1 MSDKQSLW
9 LEVLGGFLLIALF
22 TASGCS
28 PSLKEID
35 VGMSDNGSQVHLEVG
50 QLLVVTLESNPT
62 TGFRWEVAELDEGI
76 LKQTGEAEFV
86 PESEE
91 PIPGMGG
98 IEIFRFEAA
107 AQGEVMLKMV
117 YLRPWEEGVE
127 PLEVFSI
134 SVVVK

>member
-35 VGMSDNGSQVHLEVG
+35 VGMSDNGSQVQLEVG
-50 QLLVVTLESNPT
+50 QILVVTLESNPT
-62 TGFRWEVAELDEGI
+62 TGFQWAVAELDEGI

-91 PIPGMGG
+91 PIPG
-98 IEIFRFEAA
+98 IE
-107 AQGEVMLKMV
+107 
-117 YLRPWEEGVE
+117 VE